1 MRHFLLVT
9 TVSSYSCRAV
19 SFICNS
25 QSHGH
30 HPMWLVLRPLH
41 AMHDASICAYQG
53 LILVRQALE
62 PDQIHCSTLRYLEKG
77 LAMNQAR
84 L

>member
-1 MRHFLLVT
+1 
-9 TVSSYSCRAV
+9 
-19 SFICNS
+19 
-25 QSHGH
+25 
-30 HPMWLVLRPLH
+30 
-41 AMHDASICAYQG
+41 MHDASICAYQG